1 MSHDESNAAA
11 FLALHAIE
19 TFIASI
25 LVCVPSWLF
34 LHPLPFLREGGA
46 LDHYMYQLV
55 KESNHEDNHYLS
67 FLLNAH
73 PDEGC

>member
-1 MSHDESNAAA
+1 MSHDESDAAA
-11 FLALHAIE
+11 FLALHVIE

-25 LVCVPSWLF
+25 LVCVASWLF
-34 LHPLPFLREGGA
+34 LHPLPFLRESGA

-73 PDEGC
+73 PGEGC